1 MADEN
6 EQKTDSQEQKTDS
19 QEQKTDSQQ
28 QVAAPKEQTS
38 TESQPTAKKSIL
50 PWVVVVLA
58 VIACA
63 GAGFG
68 LSRLLAD
75 SASQQQSA
83 ATEQDTAKQ
92 DTKTAANAP
101 DTGKRW
107 YYDLEPVVANL
118 NEPLV
123 TRYVRA
129 TLTLEINSAL
139 DAQEGVALI
148 EKKKPVL
155 ASFLSIYLA
164 GLTLENC
171 RGDKNLKRI
180 QSEILDAFNERL
192 FPDAT
197 PQVKAIL
204 FKEFAIQ

>member
-6 EQKTDSQEQKTDS
+6 EQKTEAQEQEPVS
-19 QEQKTDSQQ
+19 
-28 QVAAPKEQTS
+28 KEQTS
-38 TESQPTAKKSIL
+38 TESQPAAKKSIL
-50 PWVVVVLA
+50 PWVIMALA

-68 LSRLLAD
+68 LSRLLAG
-75 SASQQQSA
+75 SASQQQSGEP
-83 ATEQDTAKQ
+83 EQDTAKQ
-92 DTKTAANAP
+92 NTKTAANTP

-129 TLTLEINSAL
+129 TLTLEISSAL
-139 DAQEGVALI
+139 NQQEGVALI
-148 EKKKPVL
+148 ERKKPVL
-155 ASFLSIYLA
+155 ASFLSIFLA
-164 GLTLENC
+164 GLTLEDC

-180 QSEILDAFNERL
+180 QSEILDSFNEKL
-192 FPDAT
+192 FPDAA
-197 PQVKAIL
+197 PQIKAIL